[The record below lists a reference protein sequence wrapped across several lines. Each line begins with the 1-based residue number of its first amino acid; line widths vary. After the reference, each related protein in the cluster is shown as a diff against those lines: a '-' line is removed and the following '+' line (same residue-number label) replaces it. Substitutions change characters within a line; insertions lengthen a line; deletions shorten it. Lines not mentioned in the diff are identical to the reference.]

1 MPFTFVACAR
11 CSTENHPSDRFCT
24 SCGLPLGSAEPDVE
38 AAVDALGPYE
48 SPDPADP
55 DLRREVRAFIDRC
68 GLEPAPAGPGWRVVV
83 PLGKDR
89 RQAVYIG
96 PRGTDRDLRP
106 LVGLVS
112 VCGPANQR
120 DMGNLLKLNAMAA
133 EAHFATKTL
142 RGEDY
147 FVVVSN
153 LFASTLEAIDAP
165 ALVRRI
171 AVMADGLEERLTRGR
186 DLF

>member
-1 MPFTFVACAR
+1 MPYSVIICAR
-11 CSTENHPSDRFCT
+11 CTSENHPSGRFCA

-38 AAVDALGPYE
+38 AAVDALGSYE
-48 SPDPADP
+48 SLDPSNPDIRHAIK
-55 DLRREVRAFIDRC
+55 RFVDRC
-68 GLEPAPAGPGWRVVV
+68 GLEARPAGPGWRVVLF
-83 PLGKDR
+83 PGKDR

-96 PRGTDRDLRP
+96 SMGTDREGRP
-106 LVGLVS
+106 LIGLVS

-120 DMGNLLKLNAMAA
+120 DSGNLLKLNAMAS

-147 FVVVSN
+147 FVVVAN
-153 LFASTLEAIDAP
+153 LPTNLLDELDPSS
-165 ALVRRI
+165 LVQRI
-171 AVMADGLEERLTRGR
+171 AVMADSLEEKLTRGR